1 MIVIGIIGGNV
12 KVIIHS
18 GIKLAA
24 IFLAALSITLI
35 ASCSSN
41 NNGTGSSLESA
52 DTAFTVFFD
61 DMINAGDS
69 VNLTADTKWLMSGF
83 VFVEAGGALSIEP
96 GTVIRFRPG
105 TGVNASALIVAKG
118 GRIWANG
125 TKDNPIIM
133 TAEVDDV
140 DNPNDLGLFDNG
152 LWGGLIILGKATVN
166 TPTGVNQI
174 EGIPSDEPRG
184 EYGGGASP
192 NDADNSGALHYVSI
206 RHGGSEIGAGNE
218 INGLTLGGVGS
229 GTVIDYVEVYSNYDD
244 GIEFFGGKPN
254 VSHFVSAFCGDDC
267 FDYDEGFRGN
277 GQFWFA
283 IQQSTVGNRGGEH
296 DGATGDEQ
304 GTPYAHPMIS
314 NATYI
319 GSGANSTNADNDY
332 AIIMRDNAGGEYHN
346 SIFYGF
352 KGTGLDVEDLGGASP
367 QDSRTRLESGDIIY
381 KDNIWYSF
389 GAGNT
394 METIFPQDFVRT
406 YMAQASWDNV
416 ITDPM
421 ITAISR
427 LNNHGLDPR
436 PSSSGPAA
444 SGAVIPAGS
453 FFQQVSYKGA
463 FDPNGENWLS
473 GWTALDQYGFLQ

>member
-1 MIVIGIIGGNV
+1 MTIIGGNV
-12 KVIIHS
+12 KDIFLS
-18 GIKLAA
+18 TIKIAA
-24 IFLAALSITLI
+24 IFLAALSITFL
-35 ASCSSN
+35 ASCSSSN
-41 NNGTGSSLESA
+41 DNKISNSELA

-83 VFVEAGGALSIEP
+83 VFVEDGAALSIEP

-105 TGVNASALIVAKG
+105 TGVNASALIIAKG

-133 TAEVDDV
+133 TAEVDDIN
-140 DNPNDLGLFDNG
+140 DPTDLGLFDNG
-152 LWGGLIILGKATVN
+152 LWGGLILLGKATVN
-166 TPTGVNQI
+166 MPTGVNQI

-184 EYGGGASP
+184 EYGGGATP
-192 NDADNSGALHYVSI
+192 TDNDNSGALHYVSI

-244 GIEFFGGKPN
+244 GIEFFGGRPN
-254 VSHFVSAFCGDDC
+254 VSHFAVAFCGDDC

-277 GQFWFA
+277 GQFWFG

-304 GTPYAHPMIS
+304 GTPYAHPIIS

-319 GSGANSTNADNDY
+319 GSGANSSNNDNDY

-352 KGTGLDVEDLGGASP
+352 KGSGLEIEDLGGQSP
-367 QDSRTRLESGDIIY
+367 EDSRGRLEAGDIAF
-381 KDNIWYSF
+381 DNNIWYSF

-394 METIFPQDFVRT
+394 MTAIFSQEFSRN
-406 YMAQASWDNV
+406 YISQESWDNMV
-416 ITDPM
+416 ADPM
-421 ITAISR
+421 ITSISR
-427 LNNHGLDPR
+427 MNNHGLDPR
-436 PSSSGPAA
+436 PSASGPAA
-444 SGAVIPAGS
+444 SGAVVPAGA

-463 FDPNGENWLS
+463 FDPNGANWLE
-473 GWTALDQYGFLQ
+473 GWTALDHYGFLQ